1 MKAKKSPRPIRRK
14 HRIVALL
21 SPDTAVPLTCSR
33 CGGALARG
41 HLSYSGEQSKMEHPV
56 GLPIASVMFDCIPC
70 KATLDVRVDTDR
82 VTFTLSD
89 DV

>member
-1 MKAKKSPRPIRRK
+1 
-14 HRIVALL
+14 
-21 SPDTAVPLTCSR
+21 
-33 CGGALARG
+33 
-41 HLSYSGEQSKMEHPV
+41 MEHPV